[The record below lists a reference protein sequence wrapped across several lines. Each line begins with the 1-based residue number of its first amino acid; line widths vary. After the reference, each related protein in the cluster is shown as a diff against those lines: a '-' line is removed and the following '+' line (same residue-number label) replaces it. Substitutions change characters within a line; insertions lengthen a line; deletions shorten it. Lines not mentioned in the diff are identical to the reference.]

1 MARKT
6 RKIEKTPAAPLPLLK
21 GLMVA
26 NVLALAGLLVL
37 AFGFQNAF
45 FASFQEDAWGEWGT
59 FHAFALA
66 SALGLWG
73 ALQAWRGDM
82 ADEQRLPRT
91 IMLAGL
97 AAFCF
102 LVAGEEISWGQRL
115 LGFAPP
121 EVFLEH
127 NYQQELNFHNFLKTI
142 AFDVKWLVAGVSFFY
157 GITWAFV
164 AKEAAL
170 QKSRWGRAIASQAP
184 PVALAPWHLGVILWI
199 VVFPIRFSDE
209 VAELLLGLVFVSDL
223 GLRVLPRELGKAR
236 ASAIAAG
243 LVIAPVLFG
252 ALTTPIADSLT
263 RRHEEARTAQ
273 MRSEL
278 PELGGD
284 LEKARRGGR
293 ELALIHARLYTVI
306 EQDALEWPESGG
318 FVRARGESSRGRYF
332 LDPWNNPYW
341 LYARS
346 DSDVVLVYSFGPNR
360 RRDASAE
367 ELDAAAR
374 GAPGEVVALPGDDAG
389 FRARLGQ

>member
-1 MARKT
+1 MARK
-6 RKIEKTPAAPLPLLK
+6 KKSPGPAAPHPLLR

-26 NVLALAGLLVL
+26 NTLALAGLLVL
-37 AFGFQNAF
+37 AFGFQGAF
-45 FASFQEDAWGEWGT
+45 FASFQEDTWGEWGT

-73 ALQAWRGDM
+73 ALKAWREG
-82 ADEQRLPRT
+82 AEDEQRLPRA

-121 EVFLEH
+121 EIFLQH

-142 AFDVKWLVAGVSFFY
+142 AFDVKWLVAGISFFY
-157 GITWAFV
+157 GITWAFL
-164 AKEAAL
+164 AKEPAL

-184 PVALAPWHLGVILWI
+184 PVVLTPWHLGVILWI
-199 VVFPIRFSDE
+199 VVFPMRFSDE
-209 VAELLLGLVFVSDL
+209 VAELLLGLVFVGDL
-223 GLRVLPRELGKAR
+223 ALRVLPREMRKPRVG
-236 ASAIAAG
+236 AIAAG

-252 ALTTPIADSLT
+252 ALTTPIADTLT

-273 MRSEL
+273 MQGEL
-278 PELGGD
+278 PELGAD
-284 LEKARRGGR
+284 LEKARRGER
-293 ELALIHARLYTVI
+293 EPALIHARLYSVM
-306 EQDALEWPESGG
+306 EQDALEWPEAGK
-318 FVRARGESSRGRYF
+318 FARARGESNRGRYF

-341 LYARS
+341 LYARA

-367 ELDAAAR
+367 ELGAAAH
-374 GAPGEVVALPGDDAG
+374 GAPGEMVTLTGDDAG